1 MNSTTIKKYL
11 NDLREEG
18 KYDNEF
24 IDILT
29 VGNEQDE
36 DGEVIATKIMGSINK
51 RYAED
56 KKNKT

>member
-1 MNSTTIKKYL
+1 MIKKYL
-11 NDLREEG
+11 DDLRKEG

-36 DGEVIATKIMGSINK
+36 DGEVIAAKIMESINK
-51 RYAED
+51 RYAES
-56 KKNKT
+56 KKNQTKRV